1 MNNKKRE
8 NKVHESFDVI
18 SKEMAEYV
26 VNNKKNQI
34 ESEIEKDILHV
45 EKKKRRRDKELR
57 KTKKF
62 LINKG
67 DESSESEQ
75 LNYNK
80 NNNLNLKRSN
90 SKEDMR
96 NFIPK
101 KNSNANN
108 DIIPN
113 KNEKI
118 YNKNDKEN
126 FSANISFKKN
136 SKEKLDNNKRKK

>member
-18 SKEMAEYV
+18 SKEMAEFV

-126 FSANISFKKN
+126 
-136 SKEKLDNNKRKK
+136 